1 MLVLISS
8 MSLDRNVQQQQDR
21 AMTLLRAKGIS
32 FETIDGAQAVNKERR
47 NDLFAMSGLRGK
59 YPQFFLVHPQAQTRD
74 DDDGE
79 SEPVLPTVSFFA
91 DWDKLEAINDAS
103 SLPDDILKDRDN
115 HKAIPPLYGALL
127 KNEQDVHLLERLAFM
142 NRRDSRG

>member
-1 MLVLISS
+1 MNEAIMQPPSYQGKPVVAAADAAGGPQPAPPQQQRQATMLVLISS

-59 YPQFFLVHPQAQTRD
+59 YPQFFLVQPHQAQTLIA
-74 DDDGE
+74 GN
-79 SEPVLPTVSFFA
+79 S
-91 DWDKLEAINDAS
+91 
-103 SLPDDILKDRDN
+103 
-115 HKAIPPLYGALL
+115 
-127 KNEQDVHLLERLAFM
+127 
-142 NRRDSRG
+142 